1 MVEKSLL
8 EKIFLVV
15 VIQLSGIA
23 LFMMAILLG
32 WFPMLNFIN
41 S

>member
-1 MVEKSLL
+1 MMEKSLL
-8 EKIFLVV
+8 ERIFLVV
-15 VIQLSGIA
+15 VIQLSGVA

-32 WFPMLNFIN
+32 WFPMLNVLN